1 MMTRTMSVK
10 KKEKTRTMSAKKKE
24 KRLKEIYYNPK
35 HPAGLG
41 SVRALAAAAKVSTK
55 RTREWLRKQPTYTL
69 HHRALRRY
77 KTRKYYVNNID
88 DQWQMDLADMVQVK
102 DQNNGYRF
110 ILTCIDILSRFAWAR
125 PLKTKTGREVA
136 AAIEDIFQSSNRIP
150 KRVQADQG
158 NEFYNVFVKRL
169 FEENN
174 VELFSV
180 KSPFKAAMVE
190 RLNRTLKTKLWKY
203 FTSRNTYKWLEVL
216 PKVVHSYNHSRH
228 RTIKMKPADVNEEN
242 AMLVWERL
250 YGNDARNKNTIKNV
264 NVGDTVRISKVKG
277 QFEKG
282 YLPNWSREEFFVD
295 KINKKFLP
303 TMVTLKDYH
312 GEKIE
317 GNFYKDEIQRIQRD
331 DDVYDVEKIIQ
342 QKRKNGELWYL
353 VKWLGYDDT
362 FNSWVRQADIA
373 NVFNDD
379 RNVSQ

>member
-1 MMTRTMSVK
+1 MMTKMTTI
-10 KKEKTRTMSAKKKE
+10 KEKE
-24 KRLKEIYYNPK
+24 KRLKEIYYNPN

-41 SVRALAAAAKVSTK
+41 SVRALAVAAKVPLK

-69 HHRALRRY
+69 HRRALKRY

-88 DQWQMDLADMVQVK
+88 DQWQMDLADMVQV
-102 DQNNGYRF
+102 QRHNNGYRF

-136 AAIEDIFQSSNRIP
+136 AAIEDIFKSNNRIP
-150 KRVQADQG
+150 KRVQTDQG
-158 NEFYNVFVKRL
+158 NEFYNVSVKRL
-169 FEENN
+169 FEANN

-180 KSPFKAAMVE
+180 KSPFKSAMVE

-216 PKVVHSYNHSRH
+216 PKIVHSYNHSKH
-228 RTIKMKPADVNEEN
+228 RIIKMNPADVNKEN

-250 YGNDARNKNTIKNV
+250 YGKDSRNKNTVKDV
-264 NVGDTVRISKVKG
+264 TVGDRVRISKIKG

-295 KINKKFLP
+295 EINKKFLP
-303 TMVTLKDYH
+303 TMLTLKDHH

-317 GNFYKDEIQRIQRD
+317 GNFYEDEIQRIQRD
-331 DDVYDVEKIIQ
+331 DDVYEVEKIIQ
-342 QKRKNGELWYL
+342 QRRRNGELWYF
-353 VKWLGYDDT
+353 VKWLGYDDS
-362 FNSWVRQADIA
+362 FNSWVRQRDIMDVYDNNTNA
-373 NVFNDD
+373 
-379 RNVSQ
+379 SQ